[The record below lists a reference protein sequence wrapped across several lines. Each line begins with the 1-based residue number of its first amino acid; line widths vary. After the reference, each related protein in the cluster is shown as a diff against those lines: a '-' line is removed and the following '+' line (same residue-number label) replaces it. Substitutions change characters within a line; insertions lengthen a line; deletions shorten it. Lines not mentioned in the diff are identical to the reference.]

1 MAVFQAALLNELEKL
16 YKKKKVL
23 VAILLSLAVIVIGQS
38 VIVGVRSG
46 FGLRGTGSVE
56 FPMLVLSIVVNTILP
71 LFTALVAIDSFSG
84 EFTQNSM
91 RITLTRPVSRF
102 KIYTAKIT
110 AIVLFI
116 LGALLLLLVFSL
128 LAGFIFNTN
137 SATLDSLGRT
147 VFSYLVSLLPLTVLA
162 LAIALLANIFKSG
175 IAVFFV
181 SILTFLALKV
191 LGVLFSQYSSLFLT
205 TQLDWYNLFL
215 VNSFPILKILRQFL
229 IMLGSGIMLFTAGFY
244 IFDKKEF

>member
-23 VAILLSLAVIVIGQS
+23 VAILLSLAVIVIGQL

-56 FPMLVLSIVVNTILP
+56 FPMLVLSVVVNTILP

-110 AIVLFI
+110 SIVLFI

-147 VFSYLVSLLPLTVLA
+147 VFSYFVSLLPLTVLA

>member
-1 MAVFQAALLNELEKL
+1 MVVFQAALINELEKL

-23 VAILLSLAVIVIGQS
+23 VAILLSLAVIVIGQLL
-38 VIVGVRSG
+38 IVGVRSG

-56 FPMLVLSIVVNTILP
+56 FSMLVLSVVVNTVLP
-71 LFTALVAIDSFSG
+71 LFTALVTIDSFSG

-110 AIVLFI
+110 AISIFI
-116 LGALLLLLVFSL
+116 LGALLILLIFSL

-137 SATLDSLGRT
+137 SATFDSLGRT
-147 VFSYLVSLLPLTVLA
+147 VFSYLVSLVPLIVLA
-162 LAIALLANIFKSG
+162 LGIVLLTNIFKSG

-181 SILTFLALKV
+181 SILLFLAFKV

-205 TQLDWYNLFL
+205 TQLQWYNLFL
-215 VNSFPILKILRQFL
+215 VNSFPIIKIVRQFL

>member
-1 MAVFQAALLNELEKL
+1 
-16 YKKKKVL
+16 
-23 VAILLSLAVIVIGQS
+23 

-46 FGLRGTGSVE
+46 FGLRGAGSVE
-56 FPMLVLSIVVNTILP
+56 FPMLVLSVVVNTILP
-71 LFTALVAIDSFSG
+71 LFTALVTIDSFSG

-91 RITLTRPVSRF
+91 RITLTCPVSRF
-102 KIYTAKIT
+102 KVYTAKIIS
-110 AIVLFI
+110 IVLFI

-137 SATLDSLGRT
+137 SATLDALSRT
-147 VFSYLVSLLPLTVLA
+147 VFSYLVSMFPLTVLA
-162 LAIALLANIFKSG
+162 LAIALLANVFKSG
-175 IAVFFV
+175 IAVFFL
-181 SILTFLALKV
+181 SILAFLALKV

-215 VNSFPILKILRQFL
+215 VNSFPLLKILRQFL
-229 IMLGSGIMLFTAGFY
+229 IMLGYGIMFFTAGFY

>member
-1 MAVFQAALLNELEKL
+1 MVVFQAALLNELEKL

-23 VAILLSLAVIVIGQS
+23 VGILLSLAVIVIGQL

-56 FPMLVLSIVVNTILP
+56 FPMLVLSVVVNTILP
-71 LFTALVAIDSFSG
+71 LFTALVTIDSFSG

-102 KIYTAKIT
+102 KVYTAKIM

-147 VFSYLVSLLPLTVLA
+147 VFSYLVSLFPMTVLA
-162 LAIALLANIFKSG
+162 LAIALLANILRSG

-181 SILTFLALKV
+181 SILTFLGLTV
-191 LGVLFSQYSSLFLT
+191 LSVLFSQYSGLFLT
-205 TQLDWYNLFL
+205 THLDWYNLFL
-215 VNSFPILKILRQFL
+215 VNSFPLLKILRQFL
-229 IMLGSGIMLFTAGFY
+229 IMLGYGIMFFTAGFY

>member
-23 VAILLSLAVIVIGQS
+23 VAILLSLAVIVIGQL

-56 FPMLVLSIVVNTILP
+56 FPMLVLSVVVNTILP

-137 SATLDSLGRT
+137 SATLDSLSRT
-147 VFSYLVSLLPLTVLA
+147 VFSYFVSLLPLTVLA

-215 VNSFPILKILRQFL
+215 VNSFPMLKILRQFL

>member
-23 VAILLSLAVIVIGQS
+23 VAILLSLAVIVIGQL

-56 FPMLVLSIVVNTILP
+56 FPMLVLSVVVNTILP

-110 AIVLFI
+110 SIVLFI

-147 VFSYLVSLLPLTVLA
+147 VFSYFVSLLPLTVLA

-215 VNSFPILKILRQFL
+215 VNSFPMLKILRQFL

>member
-1 MAVFQAALLNELEKL
+1 MAVFRAALINELEKL

-23 VAILLSLAVIVIGQS
+23 VAVLLSLAVIVVGQL
-38 VIVGVRSG
+38 VILGVRSG

-56 FPMLVLSIVVNTILP
+56 FPMLVLSVVVNTILP
-71 LFTALVAIDSFSG
+71 LFTALVTIDSFSG

-102 KIYTAKIT
+102 KVYTAKIT
-110 AIVLFI
+110 SIVLFI
-116 LGALLLLLVFSL
+116 SGALLLLLVFSL

-147 VFSYLVSLLPLTVLA
+147 VFSYLVSLFPLTVLA

-181 SILTFLALKV
+181 SILAFLALKV

-215 VNSFPILKILRQFL
+215 VNAFPLLKILRQFL
-229 IMLGSGIMLFTAGFY
+229 IMLGSAIMLFTAGFY

>member
-1 MAVFQAALLNELEKL
+1 MAVFQAALHNEVEKL

-23 VAILLSLAVIVIGQS
+23 VAVLLSLAVIVIGQL

-56 FPMLVLSIVVNTILP
+56 FPMLVLSVVVNTILP
-71 LFTALVAIDSFSG
+71 LFTALVTIDSFSG

-102 KIYTAKIT
+102 KVYTAKIT
-110 AIVLFI
+110 AIILFI
-116 LGALLLLLVFSL
+116 LGALVLLLVFSL
-128 LAGFIFNTN
+128 LTGFIFNTN

-175 IAVFFV
+175 IAVFFI
-181 SILTFLALKV
+181 SILTFLGLKV
-191 LGVLFSQYSSLFLT
+191 LGVLFSQYSGLFLT

-215 VNSFPILKILRQFL
+215 VNSFPLLKIFRQFL
-229 IMLGSGIMLFTAGFY
+229 IMLGYGIMFFTAGFY

>member
-23 VAILLSLAVIVIGQS
+23 VAVLLSLAVIVIGQLA
-38 VIVGVRSG
+38 IVGVRSG

-56 FPMLVLSIVVNTILP
+56 FPMLVLAVVVNTILP

-84 EFTQNSM
+84 EYSQNSM

-102 KIYTAKIT
+102 KVFTAKIT
-110 AIVLFI
+110 AITLFI
-116 LGALLLLLVFSL
+116 LGTLLLILVFSL
-128 LAGFIFNTN
+128 VAGFIFNTN
-137 SATLDSLGRT
+137 SATFDSLGRII
-147 VFSYLVSLLPLTVLA
+147 FSYLVSLLPLTVLA
-162 LAIALLANIFKSG
+162 LGIVLLANIFKSG

-181 SILTFLALKV
+181 SILIFLACKV
-191 LGVLFSQYSSLFLT
+191 LGILFSQYSSLFLT
-205 TQLDWYNLFL
+205 TQLEWYNLFL
-215 VNSFPILKILRQFL
+215 VNSFPVIKIIRQFL
-229 IMLGSGIMLFTAGFY
+229 LMLGAGVMLFTAGFY

>member
-23 VAILLSLAVIVIGQS
+23 VAILLSLAVIVIGQL

-56 FPMLVLSIVVNTILP
+56 FPMLVLSVVVNTILP

-110 AIVLFI
+110 SIVLFI

-147 VFSYLVSLLPLTVLA
+147 VFSYFVSLLPLTVLA

-215 VNSFPILKILRQFL
+215 VNSFPVLKILRQFL

>member
-1 MAVFQAALLNELEKL
+1 MAVFQAALHNELEKL

-23 VAILLSLAVIVIGQS
+23 VAVLLSLAVIVIGQL

-56 FPMLVLSIVVNTILP
+56 FPMLVLSVVVNTILP
-71 LFTALVAIDSFSG
+71 LFTALVTIDSFSG

-102 KIYTAKIT
+102 KVYTAKIIS
-110 AIVLFI
+110 IVSFI

-137 SATLDSLGRT
+137 SATLDSFGRT
-147 VFSYLVSLLPLTVLA
+147 VFSYLVSLFPLTVLA

-181 SILTFLALKV
+181 SILAFLALKV
-191 LGVLFSQYSSLFLT
+191 LSILFSQYSSLFLT

-215 VNSFPILKILRQFL
+215 VNSFPLLKILRQFL
-229 IMLGSGIMLFTAGFY
+229 IMLGSAIMFFTAGFY